1 MADYVRDAMATALEP
16 VYGSVTTN
24 LADWEGM
31 HWVDEGYEPAGPG
44 DKATWYESQ
53 GATGDH
59 YGDLELDYW
68 LNVYG
73 GGATFYILLENG
85 DRILT
90 EDGLNL
96 LRKE

>member
-1 MADYVRDAMATALEP
+1 MADYVRDAMSVALEP
-16 VYGSVTTN
+16 VYGSVSTK

-31 HWVDEGYEPAGPG
+31 HWVDQGYGPAGPG

-73 GGATFYILLENG
+73 GGATFRILLETGDALLAENG
-85 DRILT
+85 DF
-90 EDGLNL
+90 